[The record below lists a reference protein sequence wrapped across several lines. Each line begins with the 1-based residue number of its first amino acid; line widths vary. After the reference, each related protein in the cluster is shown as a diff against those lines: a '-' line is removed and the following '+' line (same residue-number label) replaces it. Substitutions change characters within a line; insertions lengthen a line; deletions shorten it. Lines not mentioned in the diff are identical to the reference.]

1 MSDLS
6 DHHCDCLSESLER
19 LRYFNR
25 QLLTADDLRA
35 EQAYFREKLRRHNR
49 FLHGWGVVC
58 GCAVE
63 VVANARDWAVRVCPG
78 YVVGPQG
85 DEILIDHCVD
95 VDLKLGAT
103 PEPCTVRWPCPPVG
117 EMPGT
122 NAVSTRKAYIAVR
135 YAECASRPVKVHPAG
150 CGCDETGCEY
160 SRIRDSFEIKVL
172 WSLPESHVLAHQDDV
187 AWHDHLRKT
196 PAEELRRLLTFPVPP
211 CPECVTDPWVVL
223 ATVVLPAENDG
234 IGGKNPDGAANSAGL
249 QVSYHDRRVLLSTQR
264 LQTAL
269 LALA

>member
-6 DHHCDCLSESLER
+6 DLPCGCSAEPLER

-25 QLLTADDLRA
+25 QLLTADDMRA

-49 FLHGWGVVC
+49 YLHGWGVVC
-58 GCAVE
+58 GCTVE
-63 VVANARDWAVRVCPG
+63 PVSDAKAWTVRVCPG

-85 DEILIDHCVD
+85 DDILIDHCVE
-95 VDLKLGAT
+95 VNLTLGAT

-122 NAVSTRKAYIAVR
+122 DAQRERKAWIAVR
-135 YAECASRPVKVHPAG
+135 YAECFSRPVKLHPAG

-172 WSLPESHVLAHQDDV
+172 WSLPQSHVDAAQDDR
-187 AWHDHLRKT
+187 AWHDQLQKT
-196 PAEELRRLLTFPVPP
+196 PQELLRRKLSLPVPP
-211 CPECVTDPWVVL
+211 CPECVADPWVVL
-223 ATVVLPAENDG
+223 ATVTLPASG
-234 IGGKNPDGAANSAGL
+234 QAPGHATGTGPLQIGYA
-249 QVSYHDRRVLLSTQR
+249 DRRVLLATQR
-264 LQTAL
+264 LQVAML
-269 LALA
+269 SL